1 MEYLKNDKKISKV
14 LEKLSPVHEVGD
26 LSPSNKAG
34 KPPSFARN
42 IEFTLSNSKA
52 NQASQGFRVKKT
64 VNPMRFNKD

>member
-14 LEKLSPVHEVGD
+14 LEELSPVHEVGD

-42 IEFTLSNSKA
+42 IEFTLSN
-52 NQASQGFRVKKT
+52 
-64 VNPMRFNKD
+64 